1 MHIFNSQPGCI
12 RANFDAT
19 RFESHISHHLGKYD
33 KIVSEQ
39 CRQPTPVEEREE
51 SDLSTIVKKP
61 STVSFRTEIKK
72 EKPSK
77 KQKQTSKKKKVLPE
91 IRVMSKA
98 EEEIILQLRDAE
110 RDEAE
115 LSVMILMT
123 PNVPKDMQ
131 KSALDALAAI
141 QSVKKSR
148 RLGLVDVEP
157 MEDKINWIAD
167 SMS

>member
-1 MHIFNSQPGCI
+1 M
-12 RANFDAT
+12 
-19 RFESHISHHLGKYD
+19 
-33 KIVSEQ
+33 
-39 CRQPTPVEEREE
+39 
-51 SDLSTIVKKP
+51 
-61 STVSFRTEIKK
+61 
-72 EKPSK
+72 
-77 KQKQTSKKKKVLPE
+77 QKQTSKKKKVLPE

-157 MEDKINWIAD
+157 MEDKKN
-167 SMS
+167 